1 MVFGMFAQFLTR
13 QTAGNESYIYLT
25 SKIQIISLSHALKV
39 GEHTAECMSFELFML
54 WATGQSFHGKLNA
67 ASYWMHYA

>member
-1 MVFGMFAQFLTR
+1 MWVSHLTPGMVFGMFAQFLTR

-39 GEHTAECMSFELFML
+39 SEHAAECMSFELFML
-54 WATGQSFHGKLNA
+54 WATGQRIFMGS
-67 ASYWMHYA
+67 